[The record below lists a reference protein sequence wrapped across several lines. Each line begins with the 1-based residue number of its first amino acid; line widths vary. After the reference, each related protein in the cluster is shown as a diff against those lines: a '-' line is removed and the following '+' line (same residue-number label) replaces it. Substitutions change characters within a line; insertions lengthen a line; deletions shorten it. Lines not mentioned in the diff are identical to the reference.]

1 MAKKRG
7 IGGLGRLVFGLIG
20 LALAALT
27 IAIWLNYLVSP
38 ARAMVQGEKATV
50 TVTRCDGSGLDSTCY
65 ARWSGGSGK
74 LDGHAPPGRLRPG
87 PGRPQLR
94 SGALLRQ
101 PAPAGLPAEQL
112 AVPVQRLAERVPTR
126 LLARHRLGAK

>member
-74 LDGHAPPGRLRPG
+74 LDGHAPPGRRVAARVFDGKAYPT
-87 PGRPQLR
+87 
-94 SGALLRQ
+94 ALKDWYPRLIL
-101 PAPAGLPAEQL
+101 GLVGL
-112 AVPVQRLAERVPTR
+112 A
-126 LLARHRLGAK
+126 